1 MADGEINVAVQAE
14 GVDEAAGELG
24 GDGAGAAEA
33 EEMAGQ
39 DGGDGA
45 GAVEVAEMGGGDGG
59 DGDGG
64 GGGGRFGQLLAR
76 IATLLV
82 FLGPILDVLGA
93 VSKVL
98 TAFVA
103 PLAVL
108 LMRLLAPVLRI
119 MIKVLP
125 VWFAIMD
132 VLDSALKEFIN
143 LRTEM
148 VARMLEFLGI
158 RNPIESILGIIN
170 GVQTGIDNLPTNLSN
185 KLADVLPGVD
195 SGERVREAFAA
206 SEPERG
212 GFIGSQLAGPAGAAV
227 GVAIEGGLGAF
238 VENVNRDEN
247 VNVQ

>member
-33 EEMAGQ
+33 PEL
-39 DGGDGA
+39 GGP
-45 GAVEVAEMGGGDGG
+45 

-64 GGGGRFGQLLAR
+64 GGGRGGTFGKLLTR

-82 FLGPILDVLGA
+82 FLGPIFDVLGA
-93 VSKVL
+93 VSGVL
-98 TAFVA
+98 KAFVA

-108 LMRLLAPVLRI
+108 LMRLLAPVLRL

-132 VLDSALKEFIN
+132 VLDSALQEFIK
-143 LRTEM
+143 LRSGLI
-148 VARMLEFLGI
+148 ARMLEFLGI
-158 RNPIESILGIIN
+158 RNPVESILSVIN
-170 GVQTGIDNLPTNLSN
+170 SVESGIDNLPADISN
-185 KLADVLPGVD
+185 KLAGVLPSDV
-195 SGERVREAFAA
+195 SGQDVRDVATSDTAKAGLFGALT
-206 SEPERG
+206 G
-212 GFIGSQLAGPAGAAV
+212 GPSGAV
-227 GVAIEGGLGAF
+227 TQIAIEGGLGAL
-238 VENVNRDEN
+238 VENINRDEN